1 MIIFYFAV
9 CRYWEIIFRCF
20 LIILRSANEIY
31 FYSPNFKFIIKQR
44 LKEGNIPIIVFLLN
58 AIKKKKHIKK
68 FQQINRFFLKLLVYF
83 LEVSSLYAV
92 LHTGLLKNP
101 VQRAGWGHVWTKH
114 SSLVTWWEQP
124 LFHMTWGGEVG
135 LMLELWWPQDKGA
148 HTLTSATHSTAS
160 QWLGRSSKEGTL

>member
-58 AIKKKKHIKK
+58 AIKKKKTHKKIPTDKQVFFKIIGLFFRSFIIVCCASHWVIKK
-68 FQQINRFFLKLLVYF
+68 P
-83 LEVSSLYAV
+83 S
-92 LHTGLLKNP
+92 
-101 VQRAGWGHVWTKH
+101 TK
-114 SSLVTWWEQP
+114 SWVRPCLDQT
-124 LFHMTWGGEVG
+124 LILGYM
-135 LMLELWWPQDKGA
+135 MGA
-148 HTLTSATHSTAS
+148 APFPYDM
-160 QWLGRSSKEGTL
+160 RR